1 MFILTRKVGQ
11 IIKIGDDITVT
22 IVDVEGNEPTVEI
35 SAPRHLSVKREAVY
49 YRLKNLRAKE
59 LSEVAAGTLIC

>member
-22 IVDVEGNEPTVEI
+22 IVDVEGNEPKVEI
-35 SAPRHLSVKREAVY
+35 SAPKHLSVKREAVY
-49 YRLKNLRAKE
+49 YRLKYPPTDELR
-59 LSEVAAGTLIC
+59 EVAVGTPIC